1 MKRTLAPLRHPA
13 FRRLLAS
20 YTVNE
25 LGDSVGVVAL
35 AVLVYDRTQDPLA
48 TTLLFLFARFVPA
61 FLAPGLTA
69 HLDRRSLRG
78 VLGALYFAEGVAFVG
93 LAALSGSFWLPA
105 VLALALADGT
115 LALTGGDLTGGA
127 IATVLESEDL
137 LREGN
142 ALINIGFA
150 ASSVFGAALGG
161 LLVAATGVG
170 TALLVDAASFFL
182 IAILMATA
190 SGLPAARAEASGFL
204 ARLREGLGHAW
215 RHRPARVLLGGQA
228 IAMILFTL
236 IVPIE
241 VVYAKETLAA
251 GDAGYG
257 WLLAAWGAGIVVGSL
272 VYIRVK
278 DVRASRL
285 ILVSTATIGIAYS
298 GMALAP
304 TIVVACAWAT
314 LGGAG
319 NGVQY
324 VAVVTAIQERTP
336 VALQARVSGL
346 FESIG
351 AAMPGI
357 GFVLG
362 GLLTEL
368 ASPRLAFAVAGG
380 GLLALLAIGWL
391 PARRLARES
400 TATAHAA

>member
-1 MKRTLAPLRHPA
+1 MKRTLAPLRNAA

-61 FLAPGLTA
+61 FVSPALIA
-69 HLDRRSLRG
+69 HLDRRALPR
-78 VLGALYFAEGVAFVG
+78 VLGGLYLVEAAAFVA
-93 LAALSGSFWLPA
+93 LAAVSGAFWLPA
-105 VLALALADGT
+105 VLALALLDGT
-115 LALTGGDLTGGA
+115 LALTGRGLTRGA
-127 IATVLESEDL
+127 TASVLESDDL

-161 LLVAATGVG
+161 VLVAAAGVA
-170 TALLVDAASFFL
+170 TALLVDAASFLL
-182 IAILMATA
+182 IAILMITAT
-190 SGLPAARAEASGFL
+190 GLPPAHAEGSGFV

-228 IAMILFTL
+228 IALVLFTL

-257 WLLAAWGAGIVVGSL
+257 LLLSAWGAGIVVGSL
-272 VYIRVK
+272 VYVRVK
-278 DVRASRL
+278 EARASWL
-285 ILVSTATIGIAYS
+285 ILASTATIGIAYC
-298 GMALAP
+298 GMAVAP
-304 TIVVACAWAT
+304 TIVAACAWAM

-319 NGVQY
+319 NGIQY
-324 VAVVTAIQERTP
+324 VSVVTAVQQRTP
-336 VALQARVSGL
+336 AALQARVSGL

-368 ASPRLAFAVAGG
+368 TSPRLAFAVAGG
-380 GLLALLAIGWL
+380 GLLALLALGWL
-391 PARRLARES
+391 PARRLAARG
-400 TATAHAA
+400 A